1 MAFFKWFKRGKKE
14 ENLQEEINNELEQS
28 IEEVENENNEI
39 EDINDNKTEEVKEN
53 ISDKVEEV
61 KENVSDKVE
70 EVKENISNK
79 VEEVKENI
87 SNKVEEVKENV
98 SDKVEEVKENISNK
112 VEEVKENISN
122 KVEEVKENVSDKV
135 EEVKENIS
143 DKVEEAKENIID
155 KIEEV
160 KENISDKVEE
170 VKENISD
177 KVEEVKE
184 NISDK
189 IEEAKENII
198 DKVEEVKEN
207 IIKKKEDTTDI
218 LEETEEEMKEKE
230 EPKKKGFFAK
240 IKMGLS
246 KTRDSILNRVEQVL
260 SSFTKIDEELFEELE
275 ESLIMSDIGVETSI
289 YIMEKVRAIVK
300 VEKIKE
306 VADIKNVIVRVISE
320 ILEEE
325 TEEFNLKFPSVIL
338 IIGVNGVGKTT
349 TIGKLANNYKSQGK
363 KVILAAGDT
372 FRAAAIDQ
380 LQVWGDRSGIDVIKH
395 QEGSDPAAVVFDAI
409 QAGKARGADLLICD
423 TAGRLHNKKNLME
436 ELKKIARIV
445 NRENPDAQIETLLVL
460 DATTGQNALQQ
471 AKLFSEVSEIT
482 GIVLTKLDGTAKGG
496 VVIAIKNELKIPV
509 RFIGVGEGIEDLRPF
524 DAKEF
529 SKALFE

>member
-1 MAFFKWFKRGKKE
+1 
-14 ENLQEEINNELEQS
+14 
-28 IEEVENENNEI
+28 
-39 EDINDNKTEEVKEN
+39 
-53 ISDKVEEV
+53 
-61 KENVSDKVE
+61 
-70 EVKENISNK
+70 
-79 VEEVKENI
+79 
-87 SNKVEEVKENV
+87 
-98 SDKVEEVKENISNK
+98 
-112 VEEVKENISN
+112 
-122 KVEEVKENVSDKV
+122 
-135 EEVKENIS
+135 
-143 DKVEEAKENIID
+143 
-155 KIEEV
+155 
-160 KENISDKVEE
+160 
-170 VKENISD
+170 
-177 KVEEVKE
+177 
-184 NISDK
+184 
-189 IEEAKENII
+189 
-198 DKVEEVKEN
+198 
-207 IIKKKEDTTDI
+207 
-218 LEETEEEMKEKE
+218 
-230 EPKKKGFFAK
+230 
-240 IKMGLS
+240 MGLS
-246 KTRDSILNRVEQVL
+246 KTRDSILNGVEQVL

-289 YIMEKVRAIVK
+289 HIMSKVREIVK
-300 VEKIKE
+300 AERIKDVTE
-306 VADIKNVIVRVISE
+306 VKNVIVRVISE

-325 TEEFNLKFPSVIL
+325 TEEFSLKSPSVIL

-349 TIGKLANNYKSQGK
+349 TIGKLANNYKKEGK

-380 LQVWGDRSGIDVIKH
+380 LQVWGERSGIDVIKH

-471 AKLFSEVSEIT
+471 AKLFSQVSEIT

-509 RFIGVGEGIEDLRPF
+509 RFIGVGEGIDDLRPF